1 MIFWIFV
8 NIFLVLF
15 FYFLCSLEIIHIPI
29 ILTNF
34 GKYLPDF
41 HSLLK
46 IFSIIFFMILSLGI
60 FLLPFKLSQKKTSE
74 ENLHGTHLFGCRKGC
89 QVFCCFL
96 PGIHLFLLTFSSPPI
111 VQTPKSSRDSSS
123 KLVRK
128 IHIGTL
134 HLISRNGIVKCFPC
148 PCHIWSG

>member
-15 FYFLCSLEIIHIPI
+15 FYFLYSLEIIHIPI
-29 ILTNF
+29 IQTNF

-60 FLLPFKLSQKKTSE
+60 FLFPFKLSQKK
-74 ENLHGTHLFGCRKGC
+74 
-89 QVFCCFL
+89 
-96 PGIHLFLLTFSSPPI
+96 
-111 VQTPKSSRDSSS
+111 
-123 KLVRK
+123 LVRK
-128 IHIGTL
+128 IFTVHTFSVAEKVARSFTASFRGSIYFS
-134 HLISRNGIVKCFPC
+134 SRSLLLLLSRLRNP
-148 PCHIWSG
+148 PETHHQN

>member
-8 NIFLVLF
+8 NIFRVLF
-15 FYFLCSLEIIHIPI
+15 FYFLYSLEIIHIPI
-29 ILTNF
+29 IQTNF

-41 HSLLK
+41 HFLLK
-46 IFSIIFFMILSLGI
+46 IFSIFFFMILSSDI
-60 FLLPFKLSQKKTSE
+60 FLFPFKISQK
-74 ENLHGTHLFGCRKGC
+74 LVRKIFT
-89 QVFCCFL
+89 VHTFSVAEKVARSFTASFR
-96 PGIHLFLLTFSSPPI
+96 GIHLFLLTFSSPPI

-134 HLISRNGIVKCFPC
+134 LL
-148 PCHIWSG
+148 